1 MGIMV
6 KRIVLFNLLLLILT
20 TACTS
25 ERATERSPTATSIPT
40 ESPATP
46 IPIEASPT
54 PTKEPQAV
62 HLRIEFQTTSD
73 WSDLTFL
80 SSENLIETRLLS
92 VEGDPIDY
100 EITSE
105 RVSISQPAENA
116 EAGDQVGIT
125 FDLLLDPVV
134 LNNPQFLLLERG
146 DLNASNLKMYY
157 VSNGQLI
164 LLEEINHER
173 MVLDQLGRNPNT
185 IVLDLSAF
193 QD

>member
-1 MGIMV
+1 MGTMV
-6 KRIVLFNLLLLILT
+6 KRIVLINLLLLILT

-25 ERATERSPTATSIPT
+25 ERATVRLPTATSIPT
-40 ESPATP
+40 ESHATS
-46 IPIEASPT
+46 IPTEASPT
-54 PTKEPQAV
+54 PSKEPKAV

-80 SSENLIETRLLS
+80 SPENLIETKLLS

-146 DLNASNLKMYY
+146 DLNASNLKIYY
-157 VSNGQLI
+157 VSNDQQI
-164 LLEEINHER
+164 LLQEINHER

-185 IVLDLSAF
+185 IVLDLSVV